1 MKCLKCD
8 YDKKLKPK
16 NINYDYSFKSGITGC
31 SISAKEYKC
40 PQCKEVFHDL
50 GEDREIKRA
59 IADVIAGANPE
70 QITRQ
75 MLLYIRRQLLE
86 ESTFN
91 FAKRIGMNPSVY
103 EQYEKHKKPMT
114 IDLAM
119 AVQEEIFNF
128 YLREKPP
135 EVTIA
140 IGKKKTKIKYKD

>member
-1 MKCLKCD
+1 VKCIKCD
-8 YDKKLKPK
+8 NKKNIKAK
-16 NINYDYSFKSGITGC
+16 NINFDYSKKSGINGC
-31 SISAKEYKC
+31 FISAKEYKC
-40 PQCKEVFHDL
+40 PECETVFHDL
-50 GEDREIKRA
+50 GEDKEIKRA
-59 IADVIAGANPE
+59 IAEVIAGAEPE

-91 FAKRIGMNPSVY
+91 FAKRIGVNPSVY
-103 EQYEKHKKPMT
+103 ELYEKHKKPMT
-114 IDLAM
+114 LDLAM

-140 IGKKKTKIKYKD
+140 IGKKKTKIKSKF